1 MDVTPDGPAL
11 PGITHH
17 YAQVN
22 GTRLHYVAAGTS
34 GSPVLL
40 VHGFPETWWAFR
52 KLIPLLAA
60 SHRVFAVDLRG
71 FGDSGNE
78 PGEYDSTTSAEDLH
92 LLIGQLDAGPVH
104 LTGQDIS
111 GATVFRL
118 AATHPQDVLSL
129 TAIEMGLAGF
139 GLEMLADVT
148 HGGSWHIGVLA
159 APGIPE
165 MLLAGREREFLG
177 QFAFPAM
184 SATPGA
190 ITDADIE
197 EFARTYS
204 RPGGWRGSAQAEA
217 PSRPAPCPRPRRATS
232 AQCHSTAWATIP
244 PWKPPTSWRRPF
256 STSPHASTP
265 PDCSKSCPDQPG
277 SRCGSGTGPAPAA
290 HRWTAARPPPRRT
303 APGPP
308 RWVPVPR
315 LAPTP
320 APPRPRP
327 SSPGA
332 AGLVICTIR
341 RLRGSR
347 RPGRLR
353 AWSAGRAAGAARLC

>member
-1 MDVTPDGPAL
+1 MTSRLSKQGEDMNVTPAGPAP

-17 YAQVN
+17 YAEVN

-71 FGDSGNE
+71 FGDSGHE
-78 PGEYDSTTSAEDLH
+78 PGAYDSTTSAEDLH
-92 LLIGQLDAGPVH
+92 LLIGHLDAGPVH

-118 AATHPQDVLSL
+118 AAAHPQDGLSL
-129 TAIEMGLAGF
+129 TAIEMGLPGF

-184 SATPGA
+184 SA
-190 ITDADIE
+190 DID

-204 RPGGWRGSAQAEA
+204 RPGGWRG
-217 PSRPAPCPRPRRATS
+217 
-232 AQCHSTAWATIP
+232 
-244 PWKPPTSWRRPF
+244 
-256 STSPHASTP
+256 
-265 PDCSKSCPDQPG
+265 
-277 SRCGSGTGPAPAA
+277 
-290 HRWTAARPPPRRT
+290 
-303 APGPP
+303 
-308 RWVPVPR
+308 
-315 LAPTP
+315 
-320 APPRPRP
+320 
-327 SSPGA
+327 A
-332 AGLVICTIR
+332 AGLYQSM
-341 RLRGSR
+341 LREGPDIKALAKT
-347 RPGRLR
+347 PGLTVPVL
-353 AWSAGRAAGAARLC
+353 AVGAGGGPFTARTMSQAGPAEISSVSLDGVGHYAAMEAPDDLAKAILGFAASVDAA